1 MLRFMKKLISI
12 TLSFLISG
20 IIFAENQ
27 NLSAQMK
34 SSYESGFYPG
44 VVRYAEQILRSEKDS
59 ILAFRAAVYEGE
71 SLFKMGRTKDA
82 RSVLEKYKMEADNLN
97 PETIQLNSARFYW
110 LGRCFFEQKDF
121 SKAQSSFFS
130 SASVFQEFKKISPK
144 MAQNSSDYY
153 SFALLYGGK
162 SYFEQADYKNAIP
175 LFEYVISNGTK
186 FASDDYKDCA
196 LSLALSYNFI
206 GDAKNAK
213 KCVNLVSSLEKA
225 SFDSETKKSLLIQ
238 KGEAYKK
245 LGQNKEADEAFKLAG
260 DGSRAAETSTLLAIN
275 AFNEKNYKSSSAY
288 FDEAASSANLEQRKI
303 AAVYRAEIAYIT
315 ASDKNSGA
323 NGALDILLDCLKSEK
338 ITKPEDSLDET
349 VILSIAR
356 YNAYLKNWKE
366 CENYVTKCQKSEN
379 PEIQRNSVY
388 WIALSKYECGEI
400 SKAVS
405 VIETYK
411 KKHKLEDKSILNLYA
426 KALAKQG
433 KYHEADTIFY
443 SLGEKNQLDNDGRLD
458 YSRTLLIAGHYIS
471 TKEQASKATGDEALY
486 LSALAS
492 FNQRRWKEAENSF
505 AKVLNSKTLGKDYV
519 AYAQFYS
526 GYAQY
531 QSGDYEKS
539 VAGLNR
545 FISENPLHAFVW
557 SAYMTVARASA
568 FLKNDSQAVPAAKK
582 AISTAKND
590 SEKQEAILLTA
601 GILSDSRR
609 FDEAL
614 SLLSPYILQRTEFGY
629 ECKYKSAEIFVLQG
643 KMAEAD
649 KYFAELA
656 SSNDKKAALIAEE
669 SSYRRAEIAY
679 SEKNYVKSAGLFEE
693 YIKKF
698 AGGRFNFAA
707 IYFAADSLAKTG
719 DEIRAIM
726 RYEEITD
733 STAET
738 SYRYGAEKNLVELYE
753 KTGDYAAALSMAN
766 KMIATYG
773 SQAVNDGMD
782 KKAKELQKLASG
794 KVVSND
800 EKIKTAEKRLA
811 QNKKEPSKSEGN
823 MNDAL
828 FLAGAY
834 RNRGEN
840 KKSAEMY
847 LDAAKYSRQAGND
860 ENAARAFYGAVESF
874 DAAGLYADSKATFT
888 ELKKLYPESKYTK
901 DGEKIAGGL

>member
-1 MLRFMKKLISI
+1 MLHFMKKLISI

-20 IIFAENQ
+20 IVFAENQ

-71 SLFKMGRTKDA
+71 SLYKMGRTKDA
-82 RSVLEKYKMEADNLN
+82 RSVLEKYNMEIDSFN

-121 SKAQSSFFS
+121 SRAQNSFFT
-130 SASVFQEFKKISPK
+130 SASIFQEFKKISPK
-144 MAQNSSDYY
+144 MAQSSADYY

-162 SYFEQADYKNAIP
+162 SYFEQADYRNAIP
-175 LFEYVISNGTK
+175 LFEYVVSNGTK
-186 FASDDYKDCA
+186 FDSDDYKTCA
-196 LSLALSYNFI
+196 LSLTSCYNFME
-206 GDAKNAK
+206 DEKNAN
-213 KCVNLVSSLEKA
+213 KCVKLVSSLENA
-225 SFDSETKKSLLIQ
+225 GFDTETKNALLIQ
-238 KGEAYKK
+238 KGEAFKK
-245 LGQNKEADEAFKLAG
+245 LGKNKEADEAFKAAG
-260 DGSRAAETSTLLAIN
+260 DSSRAAETSTLLAIS
-275 AFNEKNYKSSSAY
+275 AFNEKDFKSSLFY
-288 FDEAASSANLEQRKI
+288 FNEAASSANFEQRKI
-303 AAVYRAEIAYIT
+303 AAVYRAEIAWLT
-315 ASDKNSGA
+315 DSDKNAGA
-323 NGALDILLDCLKSEK
+323 QGALAVLLDCVKSEK
-338 ITKPEDSLDET
+338 ISKPENSLDET

-366 CENYVTKCQKSEN
+366 CENYASKCQKSDN
-379 PEIQRNSVY
+379 PEIQRNSIY
-388 WIALSKYECGEI
+388 WIALSKYENGEI

-411 KKHKLEDKSILNLYA
+411 KKHKIDEKAILSLYA

-433 KYHEADTIFY
+433 KYHEADKIFY

-458 YSRTLLIAGHYIS
+458 YSRTLLIAGHYVS
-471 TKEQASKATGDEALY
+471 TKEQASRATGDEALY

-505 AKVLNSKTLGKDYV
+505 AKVLNSKTLAEDYV

-531 QSGDYEKS
+531 QSGDYDKS

-545 FISENPLHAFVW
+545 FITENPVHAFVW
-557 SAYMTVARASA
+557 SAYMTVARAAA
-568 FLKNDSQAVPAAKK
+568 FLKNESQAVFAAKK
-582 AISTAKND
+582 AIAAAKND
-590 SEKQEAILLTA
+590 GEKHEAILLTA
-601 GILSDSRR
+601 GILSDSNK

-614 SLLSPYILQRTEFGY
+614 SLLSPYILERTEFGY
-629 ECKYKSAEIFVLQG
+629 ECKYKSAEIFLLQG
-643 KMAEAD
+643 KLTDAD

-656 SSNDKKAALIAEE
+656 SSADKKAFLIAEE

-679 SEKNYVKSAGLFEE
+679 SEKDYVKSAGLFEE
-693 YIKKF
+693 YIKKY

-719 DEIRAIM
+719 EDIRAIM
-726 RYEEITD
+726 RFEEITD
-733 STAET
+733 SAEET
-738 SYRYGAEKNLVELYE
+738 SYRYGAEKNLVELYA
-753 KTGDYAAALSMAN
+753 KTGDYTAALSMAN

-773 SQAVNDGMD
+773 SQAVNDGIE
-782 KKAKELQKLASG
+782 KKVSELQKLASG
-794 KVVSND
+794 RGVSND
-800 EKIKTAEKRLA
+800 EKIISAEKRLSR
-811 QNKKEPSKSEGN
+811 NKKDASKCDGN
-823 MNDAL
+823 MMDAL
-828 FLAGAY
+828 LLAGTY
-834 RNRGEN
+834 RSRGEN

-847 LDAAKYSRQAGND
+847 LDAAKYSRLAGNS

-874 DAAGLYADSKATFT
+874 DASGLYADSKATFI
-888 ELKKLYPESKYTK
+888 ELKKLYPESKYTR
-901 DGEKIAGGL
+901 DGEKIAGEL